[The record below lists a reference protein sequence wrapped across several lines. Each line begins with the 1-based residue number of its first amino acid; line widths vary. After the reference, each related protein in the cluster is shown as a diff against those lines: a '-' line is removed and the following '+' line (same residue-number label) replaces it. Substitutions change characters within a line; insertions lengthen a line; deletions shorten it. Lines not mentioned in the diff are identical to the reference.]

1 PIADVVEATLDEYET
16 CMEAAVEA
24 QKLWRETPAPK
35 RGEIVRQIG
44 EGLRA
49 KRDALGALISL
60 EMGKILAEGIG
71 EVQEFIDMCDFS
83 VGLSRQLTGSIIP
96 SERPNHFMMEQW
108 NPLGVVGVISAF
120 NFPNAVL
127 GWNACLALVC
137 GDVVVWKGAPTTS
150 LVSVATTRIV
160 ADVLARN
167 GLPGGIFSCV
177 CGGTEI
183 GQAIARDPRIPLV
196 SFTGSTRVGQA
207 VRAEVSARWGNCLLE
222 LSGNNAIVIMPD
234 ADLALAV
241 RSVLFAAVGT
251 AGQRCTTCRR
261 LLVHEDVY
269 DEVVRLLTAA
279 YKQALEKVGDP
290 VLPTTLIGPLHTPA
304 AKAQF
309 LKGLADVTA
318 QVSTAHDQLRPLHLS
333 LLLLVPLLALLFWL
347 PSLARALITDNT
359 IHFTH
364 SHSHSIPFRQHLSPP
379 PSPPPPPPP
388 PLPPPAPAPP
398 HCLHASP
405 SRGASSWWGEELFGP
420 LLYVHKF
427 KVRCAHAIAHTS
439 PSPAPSCSPAALHAQ
454 VQGALH
460 STACNA
466 LSCALS
472 NAQSLALSL
481 ICGLCAK
488 VQRAH
493 ITTNHPLLPPAPCPS
508 LHYVSCSLP
517 RCCFSPFSLPHALLS
532 VHADARTR
540 SRTHLE
546 LYRANCNMLTCS
558 LTTHP
563 TLNTT
568 LKLPLWP
575 GRGANEPI
583 FRRPDLPPPLS
594 SLTHQNPPPPSP
606 PHAAFPLPPGVGRG
620 DRDQQQRAAG
630 PELFHIHSQP

>member
-1 PIADVVEATLDEYET
+1 MALEAYPFLKELGLQAENLGAYGGKAAGGEWMGKGNKITSVSPATGKPIADVVEATLDEYET

-318 QVSTAHDQLRPLHLS
+318 QGGEFLVGGVEGAGNVGLAGGNFVRPAVVAIKHTAPCVQ
-333 LLLLVPLLALLFWL
+333 
-347 PSLARALITDNT
+347 
-359 IHFTH
+359 
-364 SHSHSIPFRQHLSPP
+364 
-379 PSPPPPPPP
+379 
-388 PLPPPAPAPP
+388 
-398 HCLHASP
+398 
-405 SRGASSWWGEELFGP
+405 EELFGP

-427 KVRCAHAIAHTS
+427 KALDEAIEINNSVPQGLSSSIFTRSPENIFRWTGPSGSDCGIVNANIPTNGAEIGGAFGGEKATGGGREAGSDSWKQYMRRATWYVRVCLPVCVCAH
-439 PSPAPSCSPAALHAQ
+439 
-454 VQGALH
+454 VR
-460 STACNA
+460 
-466 LSCALS
+466 
-472 NAQSLALSL
+472 
-481 ICGLCAK
+481 
-488 VQRAH
+488 V
-493 ITTNHPLLPPAPCPS
+493 
-508 LHYVSCSLP
+508 
-517 RCCFSPFSLPHALLS
+517 
-532 VHADARTR
+532 
-540 SRTHLE
+540 
-546 LYRANCNMLTCS
+546 
-558 LTTHP
+558 
-563 TLNTT
+563 
-568 LKLPLWP
+568 
-575 GRGANEPI
+575 
-583 FRRPDLPPPLS
+583 
-594 SLTHQNPPPPSP
+594 
-606 PHAAFPLPPGVGRG
+606 
-620 DRDQQQRAAG
+620 
-630 PELFHIHSQP
+630 